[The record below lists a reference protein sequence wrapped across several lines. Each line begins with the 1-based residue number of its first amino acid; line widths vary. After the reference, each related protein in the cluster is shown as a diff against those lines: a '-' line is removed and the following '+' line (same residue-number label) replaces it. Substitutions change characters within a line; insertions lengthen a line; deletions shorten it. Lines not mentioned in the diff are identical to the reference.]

1 MTTKRALFLAGG
13 IFFGLAFLGSL
24 FIAYTTGRGEAVL
37 YGVFPL
43 ALSVVMFAMARRKES
58 PA

>member
-1 MTTKRALFLAGG
+1 MTARLALFLAGG
-13 IFFGLAFLGSL
+13 TLLGLGSL
-24 FIAYTTGRGEAVL
+24 ATLVIASTAGRQEAIL

-43 ALSVVMFAMARRKES
+43 ALSLVMFAMARRKES

>member
-1 MTTKRALFLAGG
+1 MTARRTLLTAGG
-13 IFFGLAFLGSL
+13 VFFGLVFLASFFVAF
-24 FIAYTTGRGEAVL
+24 TTGRQEAIL

-43 ALSVVMFAMARRKES
+43 ALSLVMFAMARRKEP

>member
-13 IFFGLAFLGSL
+13 VLFGLAFLASL
-24 FIAYTTGRGEAVL
+24 FIAYTTARYEAVL
-37 YGVFPL
+37 YGAFPL
-43 ALSVVMFAMARRKES
+43 VLSIVMLAMARKEN